1 MPCIYR
7 IFSRFRKQNLLYKP
21 PIEDIRREYYA
32 KLRKFLSLPLHFKGF
47 LEQPGAPSIFLKI
60 VEKHTSRFSQVY
72 AASCKVFRE
81 LDQFQEQ
88 FKIWI
93 APALVDLDTLFENQ
107 LNEPQDWDLAFQAA
121 KKKKEEMASLSRYSY
136 LYVIDLILIR

>member
-1 MPCIYR
+1 ML
-7 IFSRFRKQNLLYKP
+7 FKP
-21 PIEDIRREYYA
+21 PIEDIRREYYT

-47 LEQPGAPSIFLKI
+47 LEQPGAPSLFPKI
-60 VEKHTSRFSQVY
+60 VEKHANRFSQVY
-72 AASCKVFRE
+72 AASGKVFRE

-93 APALVDLDTLFENQ
+93 VPALVDLDTLFEHK

-121 KKKKEEMASLSRYSY
+121 KKKKEEMSGLSRYYTITS
-136 LYVIDLILIR
+136 V

>member
-1 MPCIYR
+1 M
-7 IFSRFRKQNLLYKP
+7 
-21 PIEDIRREYYA
+21 
-32 KLRKFLSLPLHFKGF
+32 
-47 LEQPGAPSIFLKI
+47 EQPGAPSIFPKI

-72 AASCKVFRE
+72 AASGKVFRE

-121 KKKKEEMASLSRYSY
+121 KKKKEEYHKRENY
-136 LYVIDLILIR
+136 LNFHK